1 MYDTL
6 PLIVLLFI
14 MVVCFAAATV
24 FYLTESS
31 VKKRREMRHRFR
43 ETWFPPNR

>member
-14 MVVCFAAATV
+14 MVVCFAVATV
-24 FYLTESS
+24 FYLTEDSA
-31 VKKRREMRHRFR
+31 KKRREMRHRFR